1 MAMAQ
6 LRDPF
11 MGSFG
16 KQLST
21 IIDEYKVVSGTVV
34 FVKGNF
40 HSGL

>member
-6 LRDPF
+6 LRDPI
-11 MGSFG
+11 MSCFG
-16 KQLST
+16 KQLRS
-21 IIDEYKVVSGTVV
+21 IIDENKVVSGAVV